1 MACSGL
7 KSTEIE
13 NNKDGLNSQKKNE
26 TAIALELSLDFLKA
40 TSEFRYEYKD

>member
-13 NNKDGLNSQKKNE
+13 NNKDGLNQGNKNE
-26 TAIALELSLDFLKA
+26 TSIALEVSFEFFKA
-40 TSEFRYEYKD
+40 ISEFKY

>member
-13 NNKDGLNSQKKNE
+13 NNKDGLNQQKKNE
-26 TAIALELSLDFLKA
+26 TAIALELSMDFLKA
-40 TSEFRYEYKD
+40 ISEFRYESRE